1 MNALIVPIM
10 AIDEYLVFVV
20 GILATFFTL
29 WSTVPQIWKS
39 LKTKKT
45 DDVSKWLIICL
56 TGGLSLWVAYGV
68 IKGDMIIAIANAIGV
83 SLNLCLLFLKW
94 RYSIKLNTTTMHRK

>member
-1 MNALIVPIM
+1 MVTS
-10 AIDEYLVFVV
+10 EYFVFLV
-20 GILATFFTL
+20 GILATFFSL
-29 WSTVPQIWKS
+29 WSTVPQIRKS

-68 IKGDMIIAIANAIGV
+68 LKGDMIIAIANAIGV

-94 RYSIKLNTTTMHRK
+94 KYSNKLKTATMR

>member
-1 MNALIVPIM
+1 MNARTVVIM
-10 AIDEYLVFVV
+10 IIGEYFIFLV

-29 WSTVPQIWKS
+29 WSTVPQIRKS

-56 TGGLSLWVAYGV
+56 TSGLSLWVAYG
-68 IKGDMIIAIANAIGV
+68 ILKGDMIIAIANAIGV

-94 RYSIKLNTTTMHRK
+94 RYSSNLKTPTIRRK